1 MVAHLSRNHGKVN
14 FRLTKAN
21 SAKLEKVAEELAY
34 PRVPPYITIRTTK
47 QSVLTHILNQFFR
60 RYEEDQAGFREL
72 VESRRHGTKICI
84 HLDLR
89 LRYALWR
96 AKRILKISQ
105 NELVNLAIECYVLK
119 GSLPESGQKREK
131 VAKNGV

>member
-1 MVAHLSRNHGKVN
+1 VAHLPRNHGKVN

-21 SAKLEKVAEELAY
+21 SIKLEKIAKELAY
-34 PRVPPYITIRTTK
+34 PRLPPYINIRTTK
-47 QSVLTHILNQFFR
+47 QSVLTHILNQFFK
-60 RYEEDQAGFREL
+60 RYEEDHAGFHEL
-72 VESRRHGTKICI
+72 VDRRRHGAKICI

-96 AKRILKISQ
+96 AKKILRISQ

-119 GSLPESGQKREK
+119 EDPPESSRDNEK